1 MSAVDCKIELGLN
14 AFKYT
19 GGNFVLDSSTLG
31 LLGTSKLSG
40 LGWYDVSQY
49 VQQVQVKRG
58 RSRQLDYFQAGTAT
72 VNFNNSERL
81 FDPLNSASIYYPG
94 IEPRCLIRISSRQK
108 SLFTGFINDWD
119 FQYDVANQDTAVAYC
134 AEAFTV
140 LANQVLSAFTPTAE
154 LTGDRIN
161 VILDRSEVK
170 YRGGRDIASGSATVG
185 AYAVEANTV
194 VLNYL
199 RQIERS
205 ELGSFF
211 CAAEGTLVFRQKGQ
225 LPENEILTFSDSG
238 SGIPYQTLENQYGDE
253 LLYNYIRADSPAG
266 AEQIASDPTSISQY
280 QTSQLV
286 WSDLL
291 NSSTTQVLGIAQVLL
306 GQYKEPKVRFT
317 GFSVQMLG
325 LTDSQKDQVLSTE
338 LTDFAYLEKSFDVGA
353 PSTYT
358 QLSVL
363 TGISHQIRPGSH
375 QVIFAVEN
383 AQSYVF
389 VILGDSFAGQLDYG
403 ILDF

>member
-1 MSAVDCKIELGLN
+1 
-14 AFKYT
+14 
-19 GGNFVLDSSTLG
+19 
-31 LLGTSKLSG
+31 
-40 LGWYDVSQY
+40 
-49 VQQVQVKRG
+49 
-58 RSRQLDYFQAGTAT
+58 
-72 VNFNNSERL
+72 
-81 FDPLNSASIYYPG
+81 
-94 IEPRCLIRISSRQK
+94 
-108 SLFTGFINDWD
+108 
-119 FQYDVANQDTAVAYC
+119 VANQDTAVAYC
-134 AEAFTV
+134 SEAFTV
-140 LANQVLSAFTPTAE
+140 LANQFLSAFTPTAQ
-154 LTGDRIN
+154 LAGDRIN
-161 VILDRSEVK
+161 VILDRSEVT
-170 YRGGRDIASGSATVG
+170 YRGGRDIAGGLSTVG

-205 ELGSFF
+205 EFGSFF
-211 CAAEGTLVFRQKGQ
+211 CAVDGTLVFRQRGQ
-225 LPENEILTFSDSG
+225 APENEVLTFSDSG

-266 AEQIASDPTSISQY
+266 AEQIASDSTSIFQY

-291 NSSTTQVLGIAQVLL
+291 NSSTTDVLGIAKVLL

-325 LTDSQKDQVLSTE
+325 LTESQKDQILSAE
-338 LTDFAYLEKSFDVGA
+338 LADFAYLEKSFDVGS

-363 TGISHQIRPGSH
+363 TGIRHQIRPGSH
-375 QVIFAVEN
+375 QVTFAVEN